1 MGKTTTRT
9 KKPTTKKTTTARKTR
24 TVAPRAAAAKTAAK
38 TRTAKRP
45 ATKKS
50 VAERDEAR
58 EVALMAARYA
68 LEKKASEVHLLDLR
82 GITSMTDFFIVATGD
97 GDRQVKA
104 IAENVIAEMR
114 DTQGI
119 TAWRSEGWD
128 GLHWVIIDF
137 VDFVVHVFQPE
148 ARRFYNVE
156 RLWADAPMVEV
167 TDTETK
173 PVAAAKKKKLEE
185 DFVEVDD
192 HEPHV
197 RVISDF
203 RKVRG

>member
-1 MGKTTTRT
+1 MGKT
-9 KKPTTKKTTTARKTR
+9 KTPARKTTAKATTTRAKATPSRKPR
-24 TVAPRAAAAKTAAK
+24 TVIARAVADKTKVKTPRAKKVVEQNDEIRDTALA
-38 TRTAKRP
+38 
-45 ATKKS
+45 
-50 VAERDEAR
+50 
-58 EVALMAARYA
+58 AARYA
-68 LEKKASEVHLLDLR
+68 LEKKASDVHLLDLR
-82 GITSMTDFFIVATGD
+82 GITSMTDFFVVATGD

-114 DTQGI
+114 DTRGV

-148 ARRFYNVE
+148 ARRFYNFE

-173 PVAAAKKKKLEE
+173 PVAPRKKAEQT
-185 DFVEVDD
+185 EVAMPDD

-203 RKVRG
+203 KKVGG

>member
-1 MGKTTTRT
+1 MGKTTTT
-9 KKPTTKKTTTARKTR
+9 KTRKTTTSTTTARKPR
-24 TVAPRAAAAKTAAK
+24 IAKPRATAA
-38 TRTAKRP
+38 TTGAKRP
-45 ATKKS
+45 RSKK
-50 VAERDEAR
+50 VAEERDEIR
-58 EVALMAARYA
+58 ETALAAAQYA

-82 GITSMTDFFIVATGD
+82 GITSMTDFFVVATGE

-114 DTQGI
+114 DKLGV

-148 ARRFYNVE
+148 ARQFYNVE

-167 TDTETK
+167 ADTEAK
-173 PVAAAKKKKLEE
+173 PVTKKKSKPSRIAVEE
-185 DFVEVDD
+185 S
-192 HEPHV
+192 EPAI